1 MYRSLYDYFGRDK
14 GVLPVHAG
22 ELFYLIKYHDSN
34 WWKMR
39 SQNGSVGLVPACYME
54 AVDQQTAD
62 PYEIQ
67 ALLDSIDTS
76 IEVIH
81 EQAAC
86 CGGSYS
92 HAQRISLRT
101 LLERRTRLLS
111 SKAAFVSEP
120 GSSDF
125 QYGVLPSTSS
135 NSEPPAQPRRPA
147 PPLPPERSKKEAKKR
162 RPAPAVPAVT
172 GSVSVEDNQ
181 PPASA
186 PAVPDRT
193 DLQPVKVRAGVAVE
207 LLELLRINTGLSY
220 DKSCIAVDTLL
231 SHLQGSIPSIADVM
245 AQISKDL
252 KHQKESRSEDEDALL
267 QSHDGQQLIRILDEL
282 TGHKEDSQQR
292 TWAVHED
299 KEIIHKL
306 LKDLLTILL
315 DADPEVCRA
324 VLRQDDFEYI
334 NMLVIYFQM
343 EDRRTLRQPLVQIF
357 GCLCGLQKEMLSQLL
372 CSVLPT
378 ELSIDILNRKNDP
391 VMQCHCALL
400 LTMIFS
406 TGEVVPFTLYDQ
418 INESFLDFIIESI
431 ETASDDDKG
440 EQLVETFVP
449 LILSF
454 NQHFID
460 AKANIVMK
468 VLAARRVCKVLSQ
481 RVMLLV
487 NREEDPTT
495 LFQYPRSCPDSVVKF
510 LTDIFSSQTTSDFFY
525 TSDML
530 ILIEIVLRQLTDL
543 SAGSELRTEY
553 LSLLHQ
559 ILMNSDYS
567 ERKHQANELMAC
579 LERISQEDDKESEKD
594 KIIAQEILKTCI
606 KCFND

>member
-1 MYRSLYDYFGRDK
+1 MYRSLYDYYGRDK
-14 GVLPVHAG
+14 GVLQVRAG
-22 ELFYLIKYHDSN
+22 ELFSLIKYHDSN
-34 WWKMR
+34 WWKVR

-81 EQAAC
+81 DQAAS
-86 CGGSYS
+86 CGGVYS
-92 HAQRISLRT
+92 HAQRINLRT
-101 LLERRTRLLS
+101 LLERRTHLLS
-111 SKAAFVSEP
+111 SKATTTSAV
-120 GSSDF
+120 GSDF
-125 QYGVLPSTSS
+125 NYGSLQTTSFHE
-135 NSEPPAQPRRPA
+135 EPPAQPRRPA
-147 PPLPPERSKKEAKKR
+147 PPLPPQRSKKEGKKR
-162 RPAPAVPAVT
+162 RAAPAVPAVT
-172 GSVSVEDNQ
+172 GAVSEENQ
-181 PPASA
+181 PSPSVPAI
-186 PAVPDRT
+186 PQRT
-193 DLQPVKVRAGVAVE
+193 DLQPVKVRTGLAVE

-231 SHLQGSIPSIADVM
+231 SHIQDSIPSISDVM
-245 AQISKDL
+245 AQILKDL
-252 KHQKESRSEDEDALL
+252 AHQKEFRSEDEDALL

-315 DADPEVCRA
+315 DADPEICRA
-324 VLRQDDFEYI
+324 VLRMDDFDYI

-343 EDRRTLRQPLVQIF
+343 EERRTLRQPLVEIF
-357 GCLCGLQKEMLSQLL
+357 GCICGLQKEMLSQLL

-378 ELSIDILNRKNDP
+378 ELAIDIMNRKDDT

-406 TGEVVPFTLYDQ
+406 TGEVVPFTVYDQ
-418 INESFLDFIIESI
+418 INQSFVDFVIEAI
-431 ETASDDDKG
+431 ENASDDDKTD
-440 EQLVETFVP
+440 EQLVDTFVP
-449 LILSF
+449 LVLSF

-460 AKANIVMK
+460 AKSNIVMK
-468 VLAARRVCKVLSQ
+468 VLAARRVCKVLSEK
-481 RVMLLV
+481 VMFLL

-495 LFQYPRSCPDSVVKF
+495 MFQYTKSCPDSVVKF

-525 TSDML
+525 TSDMR

-543 SAGSELRTEY
+543 SPGAELRTEFI
-553 LSLLHQ
+553 SLLHQ
-559 ILMNSDYS
+559 IFLNSDYS
-567 ERKHQANELMAC
+567 EHKHQANELFVC
-579 LERISQEDDKESEKD
+579 LERISKEEDKESEQD
-594 KIIAQEILKTCI
+594 KLIAQEILKTCI
-606 KCFND
+606 KCFN